1 MSPAPKPEFDPLI
14 HAQTRLSIM
23 AFLMPLDWAEF
34 RLVRDE
40 VGLTDSALSKQ
51 FATLEDAGYLEVK
64 KEFQGK
70 RPKTSVRV
78 TDAGRAAFDGHLA
91 ALRGIVG
98 DRL

>member
-1 MSPAPKPEFDPLI
+1 MPAPKPEFDPLI

-23 AFLMPLDWAEF
+23 AFLMPLGWAEF

-40 VGLTDSALSKQ
+40 IGLTDSALSKQ
-51 FATLEDAGYLEVK
+51 ISTLEEAGYLEVK
-64 KEFQGK
+64 KEFKGK
-70 RPKTSVRV
+70 RPQTSVAV
-78 TDAGRAAFDGHLA
+78 TKDGRAAFDGHLA